1 MDWKYERTE
10 AEFKKIPV
18 GRYRCRIEGAEAQT
32 SKAGNDMIKLTLAIS
47 GQSRKIWDY
56 IVFMPDNAEI
66 TNRKLTAI
74 FDSFGIEEG
83 NFDFQSWVG
92 KVGACMV
99 KIDENE
105 YEKVNYYIKKSQ
117 QDTLPNWIEPTSD
130 GTPQKS
136 EFSPMSDDE
145 ELPF

>member
-10 AEFKKIPV
+10 TEFQKIPV
-18 GRYRCRIEGAEAQT
+18 GKYRCRIEQAEATT
-32 SKAGNDMIKLTLAIS
+32 SRAGNDMIKLTIAVS

-66 TNRKLTAI
+66 TNRKLTAL

-83 NFDFQSWVG
+83 NFDFQTWVG

-99 KIDENE
+99 KWDENE
-105 YEKVNYYIKKSQ
+105 YEKVNYYINKKGQ
-117 QDTLPNWIEPTSD
+117 ETLPAWVEPATD
-130 GTPQKS
+130 GTGAKS
-136 EFSPMSDDE
+136 EFTPITDDDI
-145 ELPF
+145 PF

>member
-18 GRYRCRIEGAEAQT
+18 GKHRCRIEEAEAQV

-47 GQSRKIWDY
+47 GQNRKVWDY

-66 TNRKLTAI
+66 TNKKLTAI

-83 NFDFQSWVG
+83 NFDFKNWIG
-92 KVGACMV
+92 KVGACFI

-105 YEKVNYYIKKSQ
+105 YEKVNYYIKKEQ
-117 QDTLPNWIEPTSD
+117 QNTLPNWIEPTSD
-130 GTPQKS
+130 GTQKS
-136 EFSPMSDDE
+136 EFSPMNDDE

>member
-10 AEFKKIPV
+10 TEFQKIPV
-18 GRYRCRIEGAEAQT
+18 GKYRCRIEEAEVCT
-32 SKAGNDMIKLTLAIS
+32 SKAGNDMIKLTIAVS

-66 TNRKLTAI
+66 TNRKLTAL

-83 NFDFQSWVG
+83 NFDCQTWVG

-99 KIDENE
+99 KWDENE
-105 YEKVNYYIKKSQ
+105 YEKVNYYINKKGQ
-117 QDTLPNWIEPTSD
+117 ETLPAWVEPATD
-130 GTPQKS
+130 GTSTKS
-136 EFSPMSDDE
+136 EFTPVTDDDI
-145 ELPF
+145 PF

>member
-1 MDWKYERTE
+1 MDWKYQRTE

-18 GRYRCRIEGAEAQT
+18 GKYRCRIEEAEATT

-47 GQSRKIWDY
+47 GQNRKIWDY

-74 FDSFGIEEG
+74 FDSFGIAEG
-83 NFDFQSWVG
+83 DFDCTNWKG
-92 KVGACMV
+92 KVGACMT

-105 YEKVNYYIKKSQ
+105 FEKVNYYIPKKQ
-117 QDTLPNWIEPTSD
+117 QDNLPAWVEPSEKESGKT
-130 GTPQKS
+130 
-136 EFSPMSDDE
+136 EFSSIPDDE
-145 ELPF
+145 PPF